1 LWELLVNNLSA
12 GPADNIP
19 QDQNAKWHGGKG
31 TARRANGTETWV
43 IVGAKSSTGFQP
55 VHLIETTKPQRP
67 RSGRREIERPL
78 RVLRG
83 FVV

>member
-1 LWELLVNNLSA
+1 
-12 GPADNIP
+12 
-19 QDQNAKWHGGKG
+19 
-31 TARRANGTETWV
+31 V